1 MITTSI
7 LALHTFLLRANIIFS
22 PKQLKRYIHNQD
34 AIIYQNSRK
43 KNNMASI
50 RRSMMKHGLRIRHV
64 RSIVTRTSYARSYM
78 CYFHASKRVTI
89 LIIAKPLFEVFT
101 YSLILNFNHCAF
113 CKNLWRKIEAWKFF
127 ELTAQNV
134 KFHWKYNWLKN
145 SFIKS
150 FGPTMKNLS
159 DTRSRRMHVWYIVK
173 GVLV

>member
-1 MITTSI
+1 LITTSI
-7 LALHTFLLRANIIFS
+7 FLALHTFLLRANIIFS

-101 YSLILNFNHCAF
+101 YSLLHSFNHCAF
-113 CKNLWRKIEAWKFF
+113 WSGYLPHSIINFD
-127 ELTAQNV
+127 LTEQNV
-134 KFHWKYNWLKN
+134 KFYSKYNCLKN

-150 FGPTMKNLS
+150 FGLTMKSLS
-159 DTRSRRMHVWYIVK
+159 DTRRRRMHV
-173 GVLV
+173 